1 MGVVHIIAG
10 IMIFTVIMVILLQP
24 ITLLNDELAD
34 VLGDASTKTG
44 RNMETGETG
53 IEVGPSSA
61 FPDMTLALIAG
72 IGFFI
77 TLGFVIWIIRFG
89 QGGMES
95 TPESDYYEP

>member
-1 MGVVHIIAG
+1 MGFVHIIAG
-10 IMIFTVIMVILLQP
+10 ILVFAVVMIILLQP

-34 VLGDASTKTG
+34 VLGDSSIKTG

-61 FPDMTLALIAG
+61 FPDMVLVLLTG

-77 TLGFVIWIIRFG
+77 TLGFIIWIIRYG
-89 QGGMES
+89 QGGQE
-95 TPESDYYEP
+95 DYYEYER